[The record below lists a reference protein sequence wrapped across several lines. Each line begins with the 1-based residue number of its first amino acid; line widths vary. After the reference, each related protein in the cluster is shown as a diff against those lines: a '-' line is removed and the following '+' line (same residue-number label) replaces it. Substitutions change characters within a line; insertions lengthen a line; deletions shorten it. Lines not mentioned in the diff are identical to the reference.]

1 MREWVPL
8 VRVMAKIIIRRIN
21 LILIDHNH
29 IWSRVCLHNL
39 CNRAQKENG
48 ATCDP
53 QGHISLLPIL
63 SRITAHPIMESAPQ
77 FIWAGPMYVLSKPDD
92 NPYDSPK
99 EVATKSKGRVRLR
112 LRNGCVLDFESHGRL
127 IFGSTK
133 SRVNC
138 KNRWCCLITPII
150 HEETT
155 IEAITGGHRG
165 WAILR
170 LCSSFF

>member
-1 MREWVPL
+1 
-8 VRVMAKIIIRRIN
+8 
-21 LILIDHNH
+21 
-29 IWSRVCLHNL
+29 
-39 CNRAQKENG
+39 
-48 ATCDP
+48 
-53 QGHISLLPIL
+53 
-63 SRITAHPIMESAPQ
+63 MESAPQ

-165 WAILR
+165 WPFSGFVLLFLGEFILITKKIQEGSYKR
-170 LCSSFF
+170 KSYLINIISCLTYSICVYLYTLYRGKIQNIIN